1 MEPPNNN
8 GNTGNSSGIE
18 TVLKRRRILLFGA
31 MVSVL
36 ACVVFLPALEN
47 GFVTWDDDRFVYDN
61 PGLTSIGAGALKW
74 AFTSVVLSSW
84 YPLTLLSFSLDYT
97 LWGLNPFG
105 YHLTNVCLHALN
117 AFLVFF
123 LSLKI
128 IRLGYAG
135 GGAAP
140 IPPGPAGPAN
150 WGLPAALITAVLFAV
165 HPLRVE
171 SVAWITERKDLLYAF
186 FYLLAVISYLR
197 FVSGKASK
205 GVSGQGHGRSR
216 WYYYGAALLFFLM
229 SLLSKAMAVTLPA
242 VLLILDL
249 YPLGRGSQLKRVL
262 LEKAPFFVL
271 SAVFS
276 AITIVVAR
284 AEDSL
289 HTLEIFNVPERVLIA
304 AKGYVFYLFKMLAPI
319 RLAPLYPLPKGTEV
333 FTLEFVASFVL
344 FLGVT
349 AICLN
354 LIRRRPE
361 LAAAWFYYLVTL
373 LPVSGILQIGGQA
386 AADRFTY
393 LPLLGPF
400 LLLGLLWERYFNS
413 ARARGLWV
421 LPVALAVI
429 LAGMLSAKTIWQ
441 IGIWKDTETLWTHE
455 IEAYPGRVTAAHN
468 NLGTFYKDAGRY
480 DDAMEQFLIAIDVRP
495 SYAQAYY
502 NVGLLYEAYKMPEM
516 ASDWYREAIR
526 LEPRFKDT
534 YKNLG
539 ALYDRLGDFNSSMG
553 VFREA
558 ARRFPDDADTRYNL
572 GVALLQMGMKEEAR
586 AEFEAALAIEPTLVE
601 ARRMLGSL
609 YDR

>member
-1 MEPPNNN
+1 MKPPNNN
-8 GNTGNSSGIE
+8 GNTGNNGNSSGAE
-18 TVLKRRRILLFGA
+18 TVLKRQRVLLFGA

-36 ACVVFLPALEN
+36 ACVVFLPTLEN

-97 LWGLNPFG
+97 LWGLNPVG
-105 YHLTNVCLHALN
+105 YHLSNVLLHALN

-128 IRLGYAG
+128 IRLVYAG
-135 GGAAP
+135 GGPAP
-140 IPPGPAGPAN
+140 MPAGPV
-150 WGLPAALITAVLFAV
+150 WPGLPAALITAVLFAV

-171 SVAWITERKDLLYAF
+171 SVAWVTERKDLLYAF
-186 FYLLAVISYLR
+186 FYLMAVLSYLR
-197 FVSGKASK
+197 FAPG
-205 GVSGQGHGRSR
+205 GVSEEVPSQGGRGR
-216 WYYYGAALLFFLM
+216 WYYYTAALLFFLM

-249 YPLGRGSQLKRVL
+249 YPLGRASELKRVL
-262 LEKAPFFVL
+262 IEKIPFFLL

-276 AITIVVAR
+276 AVTIAVAR
-284 AEDSL
+284 ADDTL

-304 AKGYVFYLFKMLAPI
+304 ANGYIFYLFKLLAPI

-333 FTLEFVASFVL
+333 YTLEFVVSFVL

-354 LIRRRPE
+354 LIRQRPVF
-361 LAAAWFYYLVTL
+361 AAAWFYYLVTL
-373 LPVSGILQIGGQA
+373 LPVSGIMQIGGQA

-393 LPLLGPF
+393 LPLLGPS
-400 LLLGLLWERYFNS
+400 LLLGLLWERSFNS
-413 ARARGLWV
+413 ARPGRGKV
-421 LPVALAVI
+421 LLVALAVI
-429 LAGMLSAKTIWQ
+429 LTGLLSFMSIRQ
-441 IGIWKDTETLWTHE
+441 IHIWKDTETLWTHE
-455 IEAYPGRVTAAHN
+455 IEAYPRRVTAAHN
-468 NLGTFYKDAGRY
+468 NLGVFYKAAGRY

-495 SYAQAYY
+495 TYAQAYY

-526 LEPRFKDT
+526 LDPGFKDT
-534 YKNLG
+534 YSNLG
-539 ALYDRLGDFNSSMG
+539 ALYDRLGDYKASVG
-553 VFREA
+553 VLREA
-558 ARRFPDDADTRYNL
+558 VRRFPDDAKSRYNL
-572 GVALLQMGMKEEAR
+572 GLALLQIGMKEEAR

-609 YDR
+609 